1 MLYGGRARKR
11 AARLIAVAAIGAV
24 VILALDEPG
33 ALAGLI
39 VLAAVAAISY
49 RTGTRRRPAA
59 TSAPQPQAPHGPRG
73 QAGPP
78 QPRRARRPLG
88 AVVIRDALRLLLRR

>member
-1 MLYGGRARKR
+1 MPYGGRARNR
-11 AARLIAVAAIGAV
+11 AARLIAVAVIGAV

-39 VLAAVAAISY
+39 VLAAVAAISF
-49 RTGTRRRPAA
+49 RAGTRRRTA
-59 TSAPQPQAPHGPRG
+59 TPSAPQPQASQGPRCP
-73 QAGPP
+73 AGRP
-78 QPRRARRPLG
+78 QPRRARRPRG

>member
-1 MLYGGRARKR
+1 MPYGGRARNR
-11 AARLIAVAAIGAV
+11 AARLIAVAVIGVV

-49 RTGTRRRPAA
+49 GAGTRKRPAA
-59 TSAPQPQAPHGPRG
+59 PGASQPQASQGPRRP
-73 QAGPP
+73 AGPP
-78 QPRRARRPLG
+78 QPRRARRPRG
-88 AVVIRDALRLLLRR
+88 AVVIRDAMRLLLRR